1 MSEQQISKVWTVIGL
16 FLLYY
21 VMNTW
26 IVTQGGQ
33 EIFGAKLIVSSRAP
47 AAMWGI
53 PVASIALLLNSVVGT
68 YYARRT
74 GPRWSNRVPVVGFE
88 KINPDSREGKFYQ
101 GSMLAL
107 LSLVPTVALVHFWR
121 LLILSNVVT
130 TDDPPRP
137 VSSIWSWSALTT
149 LNDPARICTDLAHD
163 GNTLRCLNNATI
175 LPGLEPT
182 LFAIL
187 TLATAVVVI
196 MHWRAIFR

>member
-68 YYARRT
+68 YYAGRT

-107 LSLVPTVALVHFWR
+107 LSLVPTVALAHFWR

-187 TLATAVVVI
+187 TLATAVIVI